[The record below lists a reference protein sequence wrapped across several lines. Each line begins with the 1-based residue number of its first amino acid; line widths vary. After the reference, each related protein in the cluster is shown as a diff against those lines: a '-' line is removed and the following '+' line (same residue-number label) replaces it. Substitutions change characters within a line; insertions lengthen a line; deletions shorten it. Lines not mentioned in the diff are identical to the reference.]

1 MEAGSRETKASVAPA
16 GKETAADIWADS
28 GGDIRKMLNDSNCST
43 EGWIDRWQRMDLDG
57 QKALW
62 RAADSQL
69 YRIICMTFS
78 PKQKVHI
85 EEASFQGKK
94 AGREAFVRLVRE
106 AMGDNE
112 AEIKQRAIDQ
122 FKRWKFDGKIAKA
135 NGRPRTLHQA
145 VSHLRHVANLCTDL
159 AGVKITDEELMLKL
173 RSQLPER
180 LRGAITWIRMNE
192 DEDAP
197 TMLFN
202 DLVKKIDRWATVHR
216 EEVDE
221 AVAIKTA
228 ALQRH
233 KRGKSDQ
240 PRNKPTPPWFKK
252 QGGATGK
259 QAKGGPKSGPSANT
273 NEPTCWNCGRKGH
286 VKADCPF
293 PVKCAKCGKTGHT
306 AKECNSNVELRHCNI
321 CGKQ

>member
-1 MEAGSRETKASVAPA
+1 
-16 GKETAADIWADS
+16 
-28 GGDIRKMLNDSNCST
+28 
-43 EGWIDRWQRMDLDG
+43 
-57 QKALW
+57 
-62 RAADSQL
+62 
-69 YRIICMTFS
+69 
-78 PKQKVHI
+78 
-85 EEASFQGKK
+85 
-94 AGREAFVRLVRE
+94 
-106 AMGDNE
+106 
-112 AEIKQRAIDQ
+112 
-122 FKRWKFDGKIAKA
+122 
-135 NGRPRTLHQA
+135 
-145 VSHLRHVANLCTDL
+145 
-159 AGVKITDEELMLKL
+159 MLKL

-216 EEVDE
+216 EEVDK

-259 QAKGGPKSGPSANT
+259 QAKGGPKSGPSANM
-273 NEPTCWNCGRKGH
+273 NELTCWNCGRKGH

-293 PVKCAKCGKTGHT
+293 PVKCPKCGKTGHT

-321 CGKQ
+321 CGKQGHLANQCPQKGQQGQKSKAPWKAAAKGAQKKLKSKPKADARPKVSTVCLTRGRGGKVKKFIDKNPDAYGYIIVTDDNGNQNIHK